1 MVDPLRTEYTPPPPP
16 PPPPERPGEKQHTV
30 QEGETLQ
37 QIADEHHTTP
47 QAILDVNPQVRDPE
61 LLNAGEVLN
70 MPDATV
76 DPQVSRTVDAVL
88 SPDASAEQKNEANV
102 RLQDYVD
109 SNGGLGGAGV
119 APEALPGAAVDLLA
133 DAGLPTVTKDV
144 VSAVDQVIGP
154 DASFDQRIAG
164 YRAVAG
170 YVEQV
175 GGVSD
180 QGITA
185 EALPAQAAQML
196 RHAGTDVRLR
206 PEVITSVNGLL
217 ADGATAA
224 DREAAYATVQRYVD
238 QVGGIGDAGILADA
252 LPLKAAHL
260 LADTGNP
267 ALRFDPRV
275 MQAVDAVV
283 APGASDAQTLA
294 GYDALQQYVDDVGGI
309 SDQGINA
316 DYLPARAAELL
327 RENGTEVQLEA
338 AANASV
344 DQVVQIMEAG
354 ATPAEQVR
362 ILGEAYAQADPQ
374 TQRDLLANS
383 QVQQALRSAAF
394 DATEP
399 LSRTPDGSQG
409 QAVPFL
415 DAANNLDALTQDL
428 APALVAAI
436 LDNTTSAYSNYALN
450 DYGGPTGIEGTAT
463 FLRVL
468 DRAAGAPEGQA
479 AIEALADTG
488 LSLDSNGLYQHGA
501 GGGTPAF
508 AIAAG
513 YRQDIVLEG
522 VNTYAGSTVKDSA
535 DAYIQHTQELNW
547 LIANQGGTMTPEQ
560 LELAIQDYIDRQG
573 AGWEQTANEL
583 KEQLAQD
590 GLQLQAQIETLLA
603 GGYEDEVAAL
613 LDDPTNQ
620 FALTTALGNHPE
632 AVTDRTLSLLSGL
645 GKTTESGRRTLEI
658 AANAYIKSQVLQ
670 PLASYDPA
678 DPNSVAQLQSTLNR
692 LKAPGMS
699 TALGIDQ
706 PKLDRAVQA
715 LQDSLQGP
723 NATQADLDRAMAKL
737 NSDLDGAALSKTTPA
752 GQLFRALGVGL
763 AGINLASSL
772 QRAGRDPAALENWGK
787 VVTDSLG
794 VSQKTAEIM
803 FARGAGGTG
812 TELLASRTAGRIV
825 SGLSA
830 AADGWLAAS
839 AFAKGDPALGTLYSV
854 AAAGGALA
862 TASSFGL
869 VGAWGGPV
877 GIGLT
882 AIAAL
887 GVYAVQSTRDSNVH
901 MDDPD
906 AAPFLA
912 FSGLDAETAQALTDQ
927 SGEGHS
933 PMPLLVKY
941 AELKGY
947 DMSNPQHQQ
956 QFTAWLNGM
965 SGEQLDHVRNWV
977 HNMADEFGG
986 DASRLGADRN
996 VVLER
1001 EWIYSTAGAA
1011 EVYGTPDTVGELDA
1025 LMQQLYGATPLPA
1038 A

>member
-1 MVDPLRTEYTPPPPP
+1 MVDPLRTDYTPPPPP
-16 PPPPERPGEKQHTV
+16 PEQPGEKQRTV
-30 QEGETLQ
+30 REGENLQ
-37 QIADEHHTTP
+37 QIADEHRTTP
-47 QAILDVNPQVRDPE
+47 QAILDINPQVRDPE

-70 MPDATV
+70 MPDASV
-76 DPQVSRTVDAVL
+76 DPQVSRTVEAVL
-88 SPDASAEQKNEANV
+88 PADATAEQKNEANV

-109 SNGGLGGAGV
+109 GNGGLGGAGV
-119 APEALPGAAVDLLA
+119 APETLPGAAVDLLA
-133 DAGLPTVTKDV
+133 DAGLPTVPKQV

-164 YRAVAG
+164 YQALAG
-170 YVEQV
+170 YVDQV

-185 EALPAQAAQML
+185 EALPAQASQML
-196 RHAGTDVRLR
+196 REAGTDVRLR
-206 PEVITSVNGLL
+206 AEVITSVNGLL
-217 ADGATAA
+217 ADGATPA

-238 QVGGIGDAGILADA
+238 QVGGIGDAGIVADA

-260 LADTGNP
+260 LADAGNP

-275 MQAVDAVV
+275 MQAVDAVI

-294 GYDALQQYVDDVGGI
+294 GYGALQRYVDDVGGI
-309 SDQGINA
+309 GDQGINA
-316 DYLPARAAELL
+316 DYLPAQAAELL
-327 RENGTEVQLEA
+327 RGNGTEVQLQTA
-338 AANASV
+338 PNASV
-344 DQVVQIMEAG
+344 EDVVQIMEAG

-374 TQRDLLANS
+374 TRRELLANS

-394 DATEP
+394 DATAP
-399 LSRTPDGSQG
+399 LTRPLDNSEG
-409 QAVPFL
+409 QAVPFRE
-415 DAANNLDALTQDL
+415 AASNLDALTKDL
-428 APALVAAI
+428 DPALVAVV
-436 LDNTTSAYSNYALN
+436 LQNTTSAYANYAGN
-450 DYGGPTGIEGTAT
+450 DSGGMTGIEGTAT

-468 DRAAGAPEGQA
+468 DRAAGTPEGQA
-479 AIEALADTG
+479 AIQALADTG
-488 LSLDSNGLYQHGA
+488 LSLDSNGVYQHGA
-501 GGGTPAF
+501 EGGTPAF
-508 AIAAG
+508 GIAAG
-513 YRQDIVLEG
+513 YREDLVLGG

-560 LELAIQDYIDRQG
+560 LELAIQDYIARQG

-590 GLQLQAQIETLLA
+590 GLRLQAQIESLLA
-603 GGYEDEVAAL
+603 GGYQDEAAAL
-613 LDDPTNQ
+613 LDDPNNQ

-645 GKTTESGRRTLEI
+645 GKTTESGRRMLEI

-678 DPNSVAQLQSTLNR
+678 DPASAAQLQSTLNR
-692 LKAPGMS
+692 LKAPGMA

-737 NSDLDGAALSKTTPA
+737 NSDLDGAALSRTTPA

-763 AGINLASSL
+763 AGINLAASL

-787 VVTDSLG
+787 VVTDTLG

-906 AAPFLA
+906 TAPFLQ
-912 FSGLDAETAQALTDQ
+912 FSGLDAETAKALTDQ
-927 SGEGHS
+927 SGDGHS

-947 DMSNPQHQQ
+947 DMANPQHQQ
-956 QFTAWLNGM
+956 QFAAWLNGM
-965 SGEQLDHVRNWV
+965 SGEELDHVRNWV

-1038 A
+1038 V